1 MALTSVGFFLSVQLV
16 DGGDNTSVLRYEL
29 TAADYATA
37 VTDTAIILAAL
48 QAITDAV
55 VRKYSINHVYGEAAF
70 SFPAATVQVENKA
83 SITVLL
89 EGNDNKKA
97 NIKIPAPVIGLFVDA
112 TGGGSNVV
120 DLSDADLVTY
130 FTLFT
135 TGNECLLSD
144 GEVADSMVSGK
155 RIHAKSNFG

>member
-37 VTDTAIILAAL
+37 VTDTAIVLAAL
-48 QAITDAV
+48 QAVTDGV

-97 NIKIPAPVIGLFVDA
+97 NIKIPAPVIGIFVDT

-120 DLSDADLVTY
+120 DLSDAALLAY
-130 FTLFT
+130 FALFQ

>member
-16 DGGDNTSVLRYEL
+16 DGGDNTSVLRYEM
-29 TAADYATA
+29 TAADYTTA
-37 VTDTAIILAAL
+37 VTDTAVILAAL

-55 VRKYSINHVYGEAAF
+55 VRKYSINHVFGEAAF

-97 NIKIPAPVIGLFVDA
+97 NLKIPAPVIGIFTNP

-130 FTLFT
+130 FTMFQ
-135 TGNECLLSD
+135 TGNECLISD